1 MLNPRESELFVK
13 FFTAKLDMYNAMF
26 LRKKN
31 EIMAYIVETPQGET
45 LVKMNDS
52 ANIFQLYM

>member
-1 MLNPRESELFVK
+1 MQ
-13 FFTAKLDMYNAMF
+13 
-26 LRKKN
+26 KN
-31 EIMAYIVETPQGET
+31 EIKAYIVVTPQGET

>member
-1 MLNPRESELFVK
+1 MSSPRESELVVK
-13 FFTAKLDMYNAMF
+13 FCTAKLDMHSAMF
-26 LRKKN
+26 SRKKN
-31 EIMAYIVETPQGET
+31 EIKAYIVVTPQGET

>member
-1 MLNPRESELFVK
+1 MLCFYAE
-13 FFTAKLDMYNAMF
+13 
-26 LRKKN
+26 KN
-31 EIMAYIVETPQGET
+31 EIMAYIVETLQGET